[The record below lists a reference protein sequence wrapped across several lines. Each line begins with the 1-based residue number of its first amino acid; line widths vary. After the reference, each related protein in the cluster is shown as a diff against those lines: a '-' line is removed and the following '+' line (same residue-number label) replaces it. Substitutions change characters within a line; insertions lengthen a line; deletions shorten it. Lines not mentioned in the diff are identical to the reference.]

1 MDVPDGDIGF
11 GKRLYQDMCGGYN
24 NINIDAITTLDKDQI
39 WRIFTALKED
49 VRNNSRDTAW
59 RQKDW

>member
-39 WRIFTALKED
+39 
-49 VRNNSRDTAW
+49 
-59 RQKDW
+59 